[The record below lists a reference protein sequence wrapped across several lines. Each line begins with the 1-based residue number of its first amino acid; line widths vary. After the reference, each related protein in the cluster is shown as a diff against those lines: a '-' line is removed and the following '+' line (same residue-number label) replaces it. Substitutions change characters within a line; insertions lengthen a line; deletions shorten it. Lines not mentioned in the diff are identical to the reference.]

1 MYAMAEEEFRSLLQ
15 RTSEGRFAQWKRYA
29 LTLTRNEADAE
40 DVVQDA
46 IANTLRLSPDLD
58 SEMRVHHYV
67 RQAIRNTAL
76 SLIERRRRID
86 GDVEQDSLPGDA
98 SSALEI
104 MLASEDEMA
113 RRRLTRVI
121 HDKLGELRDEH
132 REVIQHLVIRT
143 PKLKLR
149 EVAEMQGVTTPTVH
163 YRLQTALKALLEL
176 AEAELPELG
185 GEEHRHE

>member
-1 MYAMAEEEFRSLLQ
+1 MYAMAEGDFRSLLQ
-15 RTSEGRFAQWKRYA
+15 KTSESRFAQWKRYA

-46 IANTLRLSPDLD
+46 IANTLRREPDLD
-58 SEMRVHHYV
+58 SEIRVHHYV

-76 SLIERRRRID
+76 TLLDRRRRVAGEVDED
-86 GDVEQDSLPGDA
+86 GLQDSA

-104 MLASEDEMA
+104 MLASENELA
-113 RRRLTRVI
+113 RRRLTRVL
-121 HDKLGELRDEH
+121 HDKMDDLRDEH
-132 REVIQHLVIRT
+132 REVIKHLVMRT

-163 YRLQTALKALLEL
+163 YRLQTALKTLLEL

-185 GEEHRHE
+185 REVLDHE

>member
-1 MYAMAEEEFRSLLQ
+1 MYAMAEEDFRGLLQ
-15 RTSEGRFAQWKRYA
+15 RTSESRFAQWKRYA
-29 LTLTRNEADAE
+29 LTFTRNEADAE

-76 SLIERRRRID
+76 SLIQRRRRVA
-86 GDVEQDSLPGDA
+86 GDVEQDKLPGDA

-113 RRRLTRVI
+113 RRRLTRVV

-163 YRLQTALKALLEL
+163 YRLQTALKTLLEL
-176 AEAELPELG
+176 AEAELSELG
-185 GEEHRHE
+185 GEEHHHE